1 MSSLVSLSV
10 CFVHFQAIYTIIY
23 FSGLVLCFCVGEW
36 IVENWGVKSERE
48 SDKER
53 ELLGGDINM

>member
-1 MSSLVSLSV
+1 
-10 CFVHFQAIYTIIY
+10 
-23 FSGLVLCFCVGEW
+23 VGEW